1 MSEEVT
7 IKAMVA
13 VVKLSDGSCRQ
24 VYLTDQQSKTLMFL
38 CEELCGGT
46 IRVLPDVLSLDI
58 QKPKPA
64 DK

>member
-38 CEELCGGT
+38 CEELCGG
-46 IRVLPDVLSLDI
+46 
-58 QKPKPA
+58 KPA